1 MLRNTP
7 KATASILMH
16 FRCVSKSWKALLPTD
31 HVFWRIHR
39 NFHPHNTGHLLL
51 KAGSGSGSDATLKK
65 YLLLVKASQE
75 GNTASHVTDLVTP
88 PCLLHKMRYANGLVL
103 GHSIYN
109 SVYIFNPFTR
119 DCCCSISY
127 FPIYRLLFRL
137 QSSYEYKV
145 VATQNIAGLVGFKIF
160 TLGQGSGRNM
170 VVDWHHLP
178 FVHPPPSDFWNNTVC
193 INGVLH
199 WLASSYEAIY
209 ALDIGD
215 ERLRIIPLPAEC
227 KLIQRRHK
235 KIIEVDKCLCIVC
248 ENMIVWILKDYKY
261 QVWVAETI
269 KVPYYV
275 RCRTSSSL
283 QCSTHTGD
291 IVFDVSAFA
300 ENHPQL
306 YDRKSKSSRQSKI
319 IFPKMLCDL
328 GLRLKYSAV
337 SFDDCVTPLK

>member
-1 MLRNTP
+1 ML
-7 KATASILMH
+7 
-16 FRCVSKSWKALLPTD
+16 
-31 HVFWRIHR
+31 
-39 NFHPHNTGHLLL
+39 
-51 KAGSGSGSDATLKK
+51 TLKE
-65 YLLLVKASQE
+65 YLLLVKASQG
-75 GNTASHVTDLVTP
+75 GNTASHVTDLVTL
-88 PCLLHKMRYANGLVL
+88 PCLLHKMRHANGLVL
-103 GHSIYN
+103 GHSIHN

-119 DCCCSISY
+119 ESVVVPYPTFQYIDFY
-127 FPIYRLLFRL
+127 FGFSPRTN
-137 QSSYEYKV
+137 EYKV

-160 TLGQGSGRNM
+160 TLGQGSWRNM

-193 INGVLH
+193 VNGVLH

-215 ERLRIIPLPAEC
+215 ERLRIMPVPAEC

-235 KIIEVDKCLCIVC
+235 KIIEVDKCLCLVC
-248 ENMIVWILKDYKY
+248 ENRMVWILKDYKH

-269 KVPYYV
+269 KVPYYL
-275 RCRTSSSL
+275 RCPISPSL

-291 IVFDVSAFA
+291 IVFDVSEFE
-300 ENHPQL
+300 ENHLQL
-306 YDRKSKSSRQSKI
+306 YDRKSKSSRQSEI
-319 IFPKMLCDL
+319 IFPDMLCDL